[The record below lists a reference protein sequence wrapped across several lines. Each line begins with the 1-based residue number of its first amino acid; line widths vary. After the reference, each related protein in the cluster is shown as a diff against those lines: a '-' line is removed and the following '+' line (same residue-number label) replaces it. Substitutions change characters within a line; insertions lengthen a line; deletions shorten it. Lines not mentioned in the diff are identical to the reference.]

1 MKWIFKILT
10 VVFFLYSCNKEKD
23 EPLKD
28 IFIESVFVNNLNVSN
43 NSTVNFID
51 FENLEFSILFNN
63 KIDTNK
69 FDKEKFF
76 FTGVIGTNY
85 THRFNDQSNWLF
97 IKPTA
102 QINPLSFYRLIVN
115 SGNNLG
121 GIIKEEYSFA
131 IRTRFDSIPKFP
143 VISNDELLTLV
154 QQQTFKYFWDY
165 AHPVSGLIRERFG
178 SGELVTS
185 GGSGF
190 GLMAI
195 LVGIERNFI
204 TRQEGFERLNKI
216 VSFLNHPDTDKF
228 HGAFPHWLNG
238 TTGKVIPFSQK
249 DNGGDLVET
258 AFLMQGLLTV
268 KEYFK
273 NGSAEEQAMCTSI
286 QELYE
291 NVEWSWYRKN
301 DENVLYWHWSP
312 NYNWDMNHQIRGW
325 DEALMVYVLAAGS
338 PTYEIPKVVYD
349 NGWARNG
356 SYPMENN
363 KSFYGIQLPLGYDY
377 GGPMFFAHYSFLGLD
392 PRNLSDQYAN
402 YWTQNVAHTQI
413 NRAYCIANP
422 QKYVG
427 YSADIW
433 GLTAS
438 DIQNGYTASSP
449 TNDRG
454 VIAPTAAISSIPYTP
469 EESMQAL
476 RFFYYTLGDKLWG
489 QYGFYDAFNLTSL
502 WFASSYLAIDQ
513 GPIICMIENHR
524 SGLLWNLF
532 MTNEDVQNGLNSLG
546 FSY

>member
-1 MKWIFKILT
+1 MKRIFKILM
-10 VVFFLYSCNKEKD
+10 VLLFLYSCNKEKD

-63 KIDTNK
+63 KVDTNK

-165 AHPVSGLIRERFG
+165 GHPVSGLIRERFG

-216 VSFLNHPDTDKF
+216 VSFLSHPDTDKF

-273 NGSAEEQAMCTSI
+273 NGSVEEQAMCTSI

-312 NYNWDMNHQIRGW
+312 NYNWEMNHQIRGW
-325 DEALMVYVLAAGS
+325 DEALMVYVLAAAS
-338 PTYEIPKVVYD
+338 PTYPIPKAVYD

-356 SYPMENN
+356 SYPMQNN

-377 GGPMFFAHYSFLGLD
+377 GGPLFFAHYSFLGLD

-454 VIAPTAAISSIPYTP
+454 VIAPTAAISSMPYTP